1 MERMVSSKRRVKS
14 KPPRH
19 VVPAHGP
26 NESSGHDARADIAGQ
41 SLSQSVPMLRAGARF
56 RWTCSLRPTKCRV
69 PLGMLRFD
77 RFHVS
82 GVESARRHRPR
93 GQGKK
98 DGTRMTK

>member
-77 RFHVS
+77 RFHVTAWKAQE
-82 GVESARRHRPR
+82 GTGRGGREKRTAR
-93 GQGKK
+93 
-98 DGTRMTK
+98 